1 MKAKTTR
8 LSIQKVLL
16 QGAAWAASSVMPA
29 AALAQ
34 DGAAAQQQ
42 RLSTPRNT
50 ASQRYEIN
58 QTFGGQAYYKDN
70 SVWVYD
76 KEFAEL
82 FGMPGKHIEAIEGA
96 TAAAF
101 RIEVAPFQQCGF
113 GGRDEAC
120 APVTY
125 CYLDLYFDES
135 KTSLPWATESRQ
147 EWFPMYHSMRWLRPL
162 SEKEKPYGMTAPDT
176 PPGIVRNEL
185 TVAPL
190 VALADPISK
199 REVIALTNQAT
210 DEIGPESISS
220 AEAILGYSRMFYRSL
235 SVVTLQMGCAPFSRK
250 TVTIRLDAKRAVFG
264 APIARFNRIVLPG
277 GFTQRIKDASAAHN
291 RRQAEFFRSLFPA
304 LKDGQPASGT
314 K

>member
-1 MKAKTTR
+1 MKARTR
-8 LSIQKVLL
+8 GLSIQVLL
-16 QGAAWAASSVMPA
+16 QGAAWAATLAIPC

-34 DGAAAQQQ
+34 DGATAQQQ
-42 RLSTPRNT
+42 RLSTPRNS

-76 KEFAEL
+76 KDFAEL
-82 FGMPGKHIEAIEGA
+82 FGMPAKHIEAIEGA

-135 KTSLPWATESRQ
+135 KTPLPWATESRQ

-162 SEKEKPYGMTAPDT
+162 NEKEKPYGMAAPDT
-176 PPGIVRNEL
+176 PPGVVRNEL

-190 VALADPISK
+190 VALADPASK
-199 REVIALTNQAT
+199 RQVIALTNRDTANT
-210 DEIGPESISS
+210 SPESISG

-235 SVVTLQMGCAPFSRK
+235 SVVTLQMGCTPFSRK
-250 TVTIRLDAKRAVFG
+250 TVTLRLDAKRDVYDT
-264 APIARFNRIVLPG
+264 PIARFNRITLPE
-277 GFTQRIKDASAAHN
+277 GFTQRIKDAGAAHN
-291 RRQAEFFRSLFPA
+291 RRQAEFYRSLFPT
-304 LKDGQPASGT
+304 LKDGQSASGT